1 MTSAPKG
8 PSLTGQTSRLKGRG
22 CLLSGT
28 LLHNEGRLKPTG
40 GLVPTA
46 AVAARSLTG
55 EAITAV
61 DWPLLPWEEG
71 HLRWLSAA
79 SAGNVIHLAWRKP
92 ASSTCRT
99 ALLRSPLLA
108 TRRAPFRVLVPPT
121 RVELLIFG
129 GKGEVTTTLNTRQCH
144 FLIRH

>member
-1 MTSAPKG
+1 MTDQQAQLEAASC
-8 PSLTGQTSRLKGRG
+8 RERRF
-22 CLLSGT
+22 
-28 LLHNEGRLKPTG
+28 NEGWLKPTG

-46 AVAARSLTG
+46 AAVATRSLTG
-55 EAITAV
+55 EAITAI
-61 DWPLLPWEEG
+61 DWPLLSWEEG

-108 TRRAPFRVLVPPT
+108 TRRATFGVLVPPA
-121 RVELLIFG
+121 RVKLLIFG
-129 GKGEVTTTLNTRQCH
+129 GKGEVTTTLNTRQRH